1 MSSGSAIIV
10 FDGVCHLCNGWVQF
24 LLKRDKSER
33 FLFAAMQ
40 TAAGRRL
47 LQDHGLDPDS
57 PVSFLLLENNI
68 RYSDSTAILRVLDQL
83 GGAWK
88 SVAVVLS
95 GIPRRVRDPAYRFVA
110 RHRYRLFGRRA
121 QCMVPTPQS
130 ARRFIS

>member
-57 PVSFLLLENNI
+57 PVSFLLLENDI
-68 RYSDSTAILRVLDQL
+68 PYSDSTAILRVLDQL

-88 SVAVVLS
+88 SVAIVLT
-95 GIPRRVRDPAYRFVA
+95 GIPRIVRDPAYRFVA

-121 QCMVPTPQS
+121 QCMVPTPHS

>member
-57 PVSFLLLENNI
+57 PVSFLLLENDI
-68 RYSDSTAILRVLDQL
+68 PYSDSTAILRVLDQL